1 MWLQLFLILLQAFK
15 ESIKNNIKISLSMWI
30 SQMILTE
37 MLEADEALYKQLF
50 LSQ

>member
-15 ESIKNNIKISLSMWI
+15 ESIKNTKISLSMWI

-37 MLEADEALYKQLF
+37 VLEADEALYKQLF